1 VLRRMTLTA
10 GLLVLVQAGLGIVVN
25 LYVTVAAHHPGA
37 RPPEYFSGS
46 FRSVIWSIGQ
56 GPVALAV
63 HAAFGLALVL
73 MVVAVAAR
81 AVAARAG
88 WVTFTSVL
96 GALLVIGAGFN
107 GASFLDFGENFSSLL
122 MELLALAALGCYLV
136 GGFLLAADRG
146 GPPAR

>member
-1 VLRRMTLTA
+1 
-10 GLLVLVQAGLGIVVN
+10 
-25 LYVTVAAHHPGA
+25 
-37 RPPEYFSGS
+37 
-46 FRSVIWSIGQ
+46 
-56 GPVALAV
+56 
-63 HAAFGLALVL
+63 
-73 MVVAVAAR
+73 
-81 AVAARAG
+81 VAARAG